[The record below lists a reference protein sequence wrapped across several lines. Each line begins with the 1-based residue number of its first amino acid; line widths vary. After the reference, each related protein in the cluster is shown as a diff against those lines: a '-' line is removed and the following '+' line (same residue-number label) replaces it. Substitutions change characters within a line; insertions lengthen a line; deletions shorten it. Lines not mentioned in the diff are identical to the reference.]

1 MGIRAQECVAAELG
15 ARQGPWSPSGTGAFV
30 HCSAWSLEHVVRPVE
45 PGAVQSEQLQCTG
58 AAPIELLQAPLDVL
72 HAPGSKKF
80 GIFTLQAEISFS
92 RALMEIVCLVN
103 PNN

>member
-1 MGIRAQECVAAELG
+1 MMVMGIRAQECVAAELG
-15 ARQGPWSPSGTGAFV
+15 GKA
-30 HCSAWSLEHVVRPVE
+30 
-45 PGAVQSEQLQCTG
+45 PGAPQELAPLSTG